1 MRVEGR
7 ITGHEQGVIMPTYE
21 QSIEAGCNRSIAFS
35 RTPGDGIRWHEPVRN
50 SDPRAVDSLRSS
62 PGLQRKRTSFLLIPL
77 LVVAAACPLEAAQ
90 SLVITPTVNVTA
102 AASSGPIGSAT
113 TLRVEGRIT
122 GYTSAPSI
130 NWLVLGQDNGWYINV
145 ITGGSLAVD
154 ERKDTFPGGDG
165 NVGVSL
171 SGRSDFLF
179 RIQRDVSNKR
189 VTVEIWDTTTGSNRA
204 YSTKTWTTTNSGW
217 TTSQLAIYTPGT
229 GTSYMAWLR
238 VYDTVLAL
246 DSAVPRDSVSSAAPI
261 ADWRFE
267 GNLTDSSAN
276 GYNFSGTGA
285 TYSTTPVLSPSCGVL
300 VAQSYRAGT
309 LATLNGSSR
318 SQALDGTAT
327 LTSFWTTLAGPYP
340 EIWTSRTAADGT
352 VTFPSFGQWTAQ
364 LSVADSSG
372 NKSTCTSVVGAVGT
386 DDNGVVVDAPSYVY
400 KILGPQIRWGASPW
414 PSFDERN
421 KAYADLHGAAQGV
434 VLIPYWETAE
444 AGTVT
449 ATNGS
454 STITGS
460 GTSFQSTFCNGG
472 STPASGTN
480 PQITLWYR
488 VGAATGRRGYAVTAC
503 GSDTSLTIYG
513 TYLQPTADS
522 SAVQYSASSDVATG
536 FTGPNPGQAGLWSGN
551 ASNANFYD
559 NVLAYYS
566 FYYRTGLTAYRD
578 YARWLAAKWWRSPLL
593 DEGRVCVDGF
603 GGQCNHPRNRGIVGM
618 MFYALESG
626 TDIWSELDGLFDY
639 DIAHLASTRSL
650 AFSLIDVRER
660 GYMVMWLSLCA
671 GLALDGAQRAECDAA
686 VDAEHT
692 YWEANQESGGN
703 FISRAN
709 GTESWNGYPGTASA
723 TNGSTTVTGSGT
735 SWGIAAGSANVWFAA
750 CDGMSGDAR
759 AYDYSAISATSITLT
774 EPYEGTTGSGK
785 CFQFNNITG
794 FNTSPFIIGIPGF
807 AWYYAYREVSSGY
820 IAITHGVADW
830 ISTQGVRVAERGLK
844 YDVGSPS
851 CYTPAMDAEW
861 CQPGDYNEAR
871 TLSGEGLNPLIFSY
885 LADQSNTSLKSAT
898 DNLFSALWGREGGP
912 DSDGTYVGAL
922 YTTYYSNT
930 VAKWLGFFFGIGRG
944 PSWPAVRLGGQAAE
958 DLRTYTFGFKLPTGA
973 DRIALE
979 VRRPSGE
986 VVIPSTCTTSPCSLT
1001 YDARLGPHSVRY
1013 NYETTGG
1020 VVKGQSEWRPIR

>member
-1 MRVEGR
+1 MSAYAQKLDTHPVAVPWRSTDAARRRERVR
-7 ITGHEQGVIMPTYE
+7 
-21 QSIEAGCNRSIAFS
+21 A
-35 RTPGDGIRWHEPVRN
+35 
-50 SDPRAVDSLRSS
+50 AVDCWLRA
-62 PGLQRKRTSFLLIPL
+62 L
-77 LVVAAACPLEAAQ
+77 LVWVVLVGHAFGAQ
-90 SLVITPTVNVTA
+90 SLVVAPTVNVSA
-102 AASSGPIGSAT
+102 AATSGPIGSAT
-113 TLRVEGRIT
+113 NLRVEGRIT
-122 GYTSAPSI
+122 GYSGAPSV
-130 NWLVLGQDNGWYINV
+130 NQLLLGQDNGWYINL
-145 ITGGSLAVD
+145 TTAGNLAVD

-217 TTSQLAIYTPGT
+217 TTSQLALYTPGT

-414 PSFDERN
+414 PAFDERHR
-421 KAYADLHGAAQGV
+421 AFADLHGAAQGTTLV
-434 VLIPYWETAE
+434 PYWETAE

-536 FTGPNPGQAGLWSGN
+536 FTGPNPGQAGLWAGN
-551 ASNANFYD
+551 STNANFYD

-566 FYYRTGLTAYRD
+566 LYYRSGLTAYRD
-578 YARWLAAKWWRSPLL
+578 YARWLAAKWWRSQLL

-603 GGQCNHPRNRGIVGM
+603 GGQCNYPRNRALIGVIL
-618 MFYALESG
+618 YALESD
-626 TDIWSELDGLFDY
+626 TDIWSGLDGLFDY
-639 DIAHLASTRSL
+639 DIAYLASTRSL
-650 AFSLIDVRER
+650 DFYYIDPRER
-660 GYMVMWLSLCA
+660 GYMIAWLALCA
-671 GLALDGAQRAECDAA
+671 DLDPDATQRGQCASA
-686 VDAEHT
+686 VAAEHT
-692 YWEANQESGGN
+692 YWSTNQEAGGN
-703 FISRAN
+703 FVSRAN
-709 GTESWNGYPGTASA
+709 GTESWNGYPGTATA

-735 SWGIAAGSANVWFAA
+735 SWGITAGSANVWFAA
-750 CDGMSGDAR
+750 CDGLSGDSR
-759 AYDYSAISATSITLT
+759 AYDYSAISSTSITLT
-774 EPYEGTTGSGK
+774 DPYEGTTGSGK

-794 FNTSPFIIGIPGF
+794 FNTSPFILGVPGR
-807 AWYYAYREVSSGY
+807 AWWYAGALISSGY
-820 IAITHGVADW
+820 GAITDDMAEW
-830 ISTQGVRVAERGLK
+830 IRVSGIRTAERGLK
-844 YDVGSPS
+844 YNVGSPT
-851 CYTPAMDAEW
+851 CYDATMNSEW
-861 CQPGDYNEAR
+861 CEPGGAAAAR
-871 TLSGEGLNPLIFSY
+871 TLSGEGLNTLTFAY
-885 LADQSNTSLKSAT
+885 LRTADSSLKTAT
-898 DNLFSALWGREGGP
+898 DDLFAALWGFSGGP
-912 DSDGTYVGAL
+912 STDGTYVDLL
-922 YTTYYSNT
+922 YTTYYSADA
-930 VAKWLGFFFGIGRG
+930 AKWLGFFFGFGAG
-944 PSWPAVRLGGQAAE
+944 SDWPAARVGGQAAE
-958 DLRTYTFGFKLPTGA
+958 DLRTYSRYFTLPTGA

-979 VRRPSGE
+979 VLRPSGE
-986 VVIPSTCTTSPCSLT
+986 IVTPSTCTTSPCSFT
-1001 YDARLGPHSVRY
+1001 YDARLGQHAVRHR
-1013 NYETTGG
+1013 YETSGG
-1020 VVKGQSEWRPIR
+1020 VVRARSEWEPI